1 MRNIAI
7 IPKTFKLILS
17 ILIIL
22 INITIINTNKKLR
35 FSFEL
40 FRHGARSPIVLSN
53 EKRDIFN
60 NQWEEIGELTSVGKR
75 QHFLLGHRNKKTF
88 GEKRLNIEKFN
99 SQEIFIR
106 STVLNRTIESAYSHL
121 TGFFPPGTGEVLTE
135 NQIKNAYPPFNNFNF
150 SEEVKNLENFALP
163 QNSNVFPIDNI
174 LKTEKFSYVHDKDT
188 CKGVKELYNNRDNF
202 PEFLD
207 FKKNFQEKYLAKIYK
222 IINKTS
228 DEYNLDEYDKCHD
241 LYDAFICGYFD
252 SRKFD
257 EILNNEMT
265 IKEFKSLADKFL
277 YVDTFYGS
285 VPGEKIGLIGKSHF
299 LRSLLGKM
307 KNRIKI
313 DSINN
318 FTNLYITSDQKIYMI
333 SGDGTDIRAL
343 MFFMKHVFK
352 TELIYPEFATSLY
365 F

>member
-1 MRNIAI
+1 
-7 IPKTFKLILS
+7 
-17 ILIIL
+17 
-22 INITIINTNKKLR
+22 
-35 FSFEL
+35 
-40 FRHGARSPIVLSN
+40 
-53 EKRDIFN
+53 
-60 NQWEEIGELTSVGKR
+60 
-75 QHFLLGHRNKKTF
+75 
-88 GEKRLNIEKFN
+88 
-99 SQEIFIR
+99 
-106 STVLNRTIESAYSHL
+106 
-121 TGFFPPGTGEVLTE
+121 
-135 NQIKNAYPPFNNFNF
+135 
-150 SEEVKNLENFALP
+150 
-163 QNSNVFPIDNI
+163 
-174 LKTEKFSYVHDKDT
+174 
-188 CKGVKELYNNRDNF
+188 
-202 PEFLD
+202 
-207 FKKNFQEKYLAKIYK
+207 
-222 IINKTS
+222 
-228 DEYNLDEYDKCHD
+228 
-241 LYDAFICGYFD
+241 
-252 SRKFD
+252 
-257 EILNNEMT
+257 MT